1 MRRCVF
7 FNGHKY
13 YVLTILDPHAHYVRI
28 AYIGGIRMKYTM
40 LGLLMIILFSTQ
52 VHAGGSYSTPY
63 VVDEPGFEVVRAA
76 MKDNTEQVRRL
87 IAADVDGLYA
97 HHRDR
102 ALLEASARGHHATV
116 KVLIEA
122 NANVN
127 YREGDGNTPLMSA
140 AQNGH
145 IEVIEELLQAPNI
158 DVDANRQGN
167 TALSLAWGF
176 QRDKKPQA
184 LKLLREFKDQRTRGS
199 HTKSARNVV
208 PTTEAS

>member
-1 MRRCVF
+1 
-7 FNGHKY
+7 
-13 YVLTILDPHAHYVRI
+13 
-28 AYIGGIRMKYTM
+28 MKYTM
-40 LGLLMIILFSTQ
+40 LGLLMMISFSTQ
-52 VHAGGSYSTPY
+52 VHAGGNYSTSY

-76 MKDNTEQVRRL
+76 KEDNTEQVRQL
-87 IAADVDGLYA
+87 LAADVDGLYA
-97 HHRDR
+97 HHRDI

-116 KVLIEA
+116 RVLIEA

-145 IEVIEELLQAPNI
+145 IEVIQELLQAPNI
-158 DVDANRQGN
+158 DINADRQGN

-176 QRDKKPQA
+176 QRDKKPEA
-184 LKLLREFKDQRTRGS
+184 LRLIREFKNQCTRGS
-199 HTKSARNVV
+199 HTKSARNVA